1 MLLKATSSLKPS
13 IILAKRSTMSHKSIS
28 RRALLKGAFGV
39 SLALPFLDIMYS
51 PAYAQTVSNNKRFFV
66 YYAPNGIHAPAFTP
80 VQAGDLDLVLPP
92 SLSSLEALRHQIMVV
107 SNLYNQPA
115 SVPLAG
121 DHARGTG
128 GFLTAQTCFK
138 TDGAQIRNGISIDQV
153 IANQIG
159 NQYRFPSLAFGA
171 EGGSNIGG
179 CDSGYSCVYSRNI
192 SWVSEFTPSAKEVN
206 VKLAFERLFS
216 VDSNGLSPEAKARIV
231 AQKKSILDFVA
242 EDSMRL
248 KSKIGI
254 RDQQKLDEYL
264 TSIRELERQIEF
276 NESNQNQGCL
286 FDPSMSQRYQN
297 DVNELSSKVKL
308 FLDLIVLAFQCQ
320 LTPVISFMQANA
332 ASNIA
337 YHFIGVADGHHQ
349 ISHHQDQ
356 PENFEKLKK
365 IDQWTI
371 SQYAYILDKLA
382 QIPEG
387 EGSLLDQTLCMFS
400 SEIQD
405 GNRHNHNQ
413 LPMIIA
419 GAKDFFPK
427 NKHYAPAESKI
438 ASLYMTFAQYYGITL
453 NQFGDADM
461 PLSLSM

>member
-1 MLLKATSSLKPS
+1 MSSKA
-13 IILAKRSTMSHKSIS
+13 IS
-28 RRALLKGAFGV
+28 RRTLIKGAFGV

-51 PAYAQTVSNNKRFFV
+51 PAYAQAMATNKRFFV
-66 YYAPNGIHAPAFTP
+66 YYAPNGIHGPAFNP
-80 VQAGDLDLVLPP
+80 IQNGDLDAVLPS
-92 SLSSLEALRHQIMVV
+92 SLSSLEALRNQIMIV

-159 NQYRFPSLAFGA
+159 AQYRFPSLAFGA
-171 EGGSNIGG
+171 EGGSNVGG

-206 VKLAFERLFS
+206 LKLAFERLFS
-216 VDSNGLSPEAKARIV
+216 TDRNGLTAEAKARIV

-242 EDSMRL
+242 EDSQRL
-248 KSKIGI
+248 KSKIGV
-254 RDQQKLDEYL
+254 RDQQKLDEYF
-264 TSIRELERQIEF
+264 TSIRALERQIDF
-276 NESNQNQGCL
+276 DQSAQNQQCQI
-286 FDPSMSQRYQN
+286 DEDQSNRYRT
-297 DVNELSSKVKL
+297 DSNELSSKVKL
-308 FLDLIVLAFQCQ
+308 FLDLSVLAFQCN
-320 LTPVISFMQANA
+320 LTPVITFMQANA

-337 YHFIGVADGHHQ
+337 YNFIGVSEGHHQ
-349 ISHHQDQ
+349 ISHHQDLQ
-356 PENFEKLKK
+356 ENFDKLKK
-365 IDQWTI
+365 IDEWTI
-371 SQYAYILDKLA
+371 SQYAYFLDKLS

-387 EGSLLDQTLCMFS
+387 DGSILDQTLCMFS

-405 GNRHNHNQ
+405 GNRHNHDT
-413 LPMIIA
+413 LPMILA
-419 GAKDFFPK
+419 GAKGFFPK
-427 NKHYAPAESKI
+427 NKHYVPSVSKI
-438 ASLYMTFAQYYGITL
+438 ASLYMTLAQYYGIAL

-461 PLSLSM
+461 PLSLSI